1 MLTMEN
7 GALTFGLG
15 NVENGAWA
23 FGLGNVDK
31 GVLAFG
37 LGNTGCLFVPITC
50 LLIPCWTW
58 FLSASS
64 IWSWWAT
71 RSGSAPILANVHDIT
86 WHNNVRVST
95 TPDECLQH
103 NLAMCNE
110 KVPGEPITHMEPKS
124 QMKLLHLLCCQQM
137 EINMKKM

>member
-23 FGLGNVDK
+23 FGLGNVEN

-37 LGNTGCLFVPITC
+37 LGNNGCPVVPIRC

-64 IWSWWAT
+64 IWSW
-71 RSGSAPILANVHDIT
+71 
-86 WHNNVRVST
+86 
-95 TPDECLQH
+95 
-103 NLAMCNE
+103 
-110 KVPGEPITHMEPKS
+110 
-124 QMKLLHLLCCQQM
+124 
-137 EINMKKM
+137 